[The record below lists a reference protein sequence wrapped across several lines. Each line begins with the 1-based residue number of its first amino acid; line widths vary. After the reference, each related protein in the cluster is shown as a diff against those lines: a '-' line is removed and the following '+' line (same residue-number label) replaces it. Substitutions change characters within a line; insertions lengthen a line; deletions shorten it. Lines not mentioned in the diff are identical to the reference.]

1 MAKFERHIFICTNR
15 RPPENPRGCCDPE
28 GLAALQLRFK
38 QELDARQLKGRVRA
52 NKAGCLD
59 QCEHGPNVVVYPEGV
74 WYGGVQPEDVAE
86 IVESHIVNGVPVA
99 RLMMRDECINT
110 ETCEHRPP
118 QKSESTSAP
127 KLETTLPLLAKR

>member
-1 MAKFERHIFICTNR
+1 MAGFERHIFICTNK

-28 GLAALQLRFK
+28 GLGELQLVFK
-38 QELDARQLKGRVRA
+38 RELAARGLKSRVRA

-74 WYGGVQPEDVAE
+74 WYGEVTAEDVAE

-99 RLMMRDECINT
+99 RLRMRDECVNT
-110 ETCEHRPP
+110 ESCEH
-118 QKSESTSAP
+118 KP
-127 KLETTLPLLAKR
+127 KRA